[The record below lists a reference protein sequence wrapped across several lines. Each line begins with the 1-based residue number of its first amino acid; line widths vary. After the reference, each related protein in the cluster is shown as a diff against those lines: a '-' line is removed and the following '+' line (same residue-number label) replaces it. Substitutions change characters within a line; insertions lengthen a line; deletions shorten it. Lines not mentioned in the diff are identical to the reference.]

1 MERKP
6 HLYTILILAGA
17 AIGLFFAGFSTSDF
31 AKHLDRQEHS
41 VSCSFTP
48 GLSKAETG
56 KSDCKTTMMSEYSSI
71 MRTRVWGGV
80 PISLPAMSVFAFLLL
95 FAVELILTGRQ
106 DDPRAAGFMALATA
120 LPAVTSGVMAFIS
133 LSKLDAACKLCIGIY
148 LASLLVVLGG
158 ILLWRR
164 AVELARSQEIRAIET
179 AGTAAAG
186 YDGRVTRQGVAPPPR
201 DEHGDPAF
209 AGGGPS
215 AGAVEPEVD
224 RIPPRQPGRV
234 AAGGSSL
241 RPATPTWGY
250 LGAAFG
256 LGVLLVAV
264 PVFAYTT
271 LAPDHSS
278 FIGTCGQLVDSKEPY
293 GVMVPIDQHTGGAPS
308 VEVFDPLCPACRAF
322 ERRLATSGLGK
333 ELDRVA
339 LLFPLDSE
347 CNWMV
352 SDRTHPG
359 ACAVSEAILCAGDR
373 APQVIQWAF
382 DNQEALKVASTAS
395 GDGARQM
402 AKAQFPDLASCIG
415 SEVAKQKLN
424 KSLRLGVRN
433 QLATYTPQLFI
444 DGVKLCDEDTDLGLE
459 FQLTRMLERRRNGTL
474 RSTTPPPAAVPQP
487 TAVPE
492 TPAATATPP
501 PAAEKPP
508 AAAEKPPGEKP
519 AAETPP
525 PAAEKPPGEEK
536 PAAETPPPAAETPPP
551 AAEKPPAEEKPP
563 EETPPADEPP
573 AEGGAP

>member
-1 MERKP
+1 MDRKP

-17 AIGLFFAGFSTSDF
+17 ALGLFFAGFSTTDF
-31 AKHLDRQEHS
+31 AQHLDRQEHS

-48 GLSKAETG
+48 GLSKAEAG

-106 DDPRAAGFMALATA
+106 EDPRAAGFMALATA

-133 LSKLDAACKLCIGIY
+133 FSKLDAACKLCIGIY
-148 LASLLVVLGG
+148 LASLIVVLGG
-158 ILLWRR
+158 VLLWRR
-164 AVELARSQEIRAIET
+164 AVELARGHEIRGIET

-186 YDGRVTRQGVAPPPR
+186 YDARVTRQGVAPARR

-209 AGGGPS
+209 AGGP
-215 AGAVEPEVD
+215 APAAPVEPELEDV
-224 RIPPRQPGRV
+224 PPRPPGRV

-241 RPATPTWGY
+241 RPASPTWGY

-256 LGVLLVAV
+256 LGVLLVVV
-264 PVFAYTT
+264 PVFAYAKM
-271 LAPDHSS
+271 APDHSS
-278 FIGTCGQLVDSKEPY
+278 FIGTCGQLVEAKDPY
-293 GVMVPIDQHTGGAPS
+293 GVMVPIDQHSGGATAI
-308 VEVFDPLCPACRAF
+308 EVFDPLCPACRAF
-322 ERRLATSGLGK
+322 ERRLVSSELDK

-359 ACAVSEAILCAGDR
+359 ACAVSEAILCAGER

-382 DNQEALKVASTAS
+382 DNQEALKAASAAS

-402 AKAQFPDLASCIG
+402 ARARFPDLASCIG

-459 FQLTRMLERRRNGTL
+459 YQLTRMLERRRSGTL
-474 RSTTPPPAAVPQP
+474 RSTTPPPAAAPQP

-492 TPAATATPP
+492 APAATTPP
-501 PAAEKPP
+501 P
-508 AAAEKPPGEKP
+508 
-519 AAETPP
+519 
-525 PAAEKPPGEEK
+525 
-536 PAAETPPPAAETPPP
+536 
-551 AAEKPPAEEKPP
+551 
-563 EETPPADEPP
+563 
-573 AEGGAP
+573 